1 MPHLIIDLVCSLSES
16 EMGSAEISAQLSGLL
31 VIRGGL
37 IYMLKVNT
45 FTAYDKRAV
54 SCLRYNLPVR
64 GGEKRMRTDKRSTVQ
79 DHQTA
84 HIKCENAANDRGK
97 LKPN

>member
-54 SCLRYNLPVR
+54 SCLWYNLPVR
-64 GGEKRMRTDKRSTVQ
+64 GGGE
-79 DHQTA
+79 
-84 HIKCENAANDRGK
+84 ENEN
-97 LKPN
+97 

>member
-1 MPHLIIDLVCSLSES
+1 MPHLINDLDCSLTES

-31 VIRGGL
+31 VIKGGL
-37 IYMLKVNT
+37 IYILKVNT

-64 GGEKRMRTDKRSTVQ
+64 WGEKMMRTDKRSTVQ
-79 DHQTA
+79 DHQTV
-84 HIKCENAANDRGK
+84 HLNVKMLPTIGVN
-97 LKPN
+97 